1 MTYRFGQSDIPQWNG
16 DPLSER
22 SWAGDN
28 CPSSSDRGRS
38 HDGGT
43 NGCESVPPVE
53 QSFDVSRIRL
63 VRNRRLQ
70 YAIVQW
76 LLNDQGECN
85 ERRNAGGANGEE
97 LARALIRSYRCITEL
112 LLAWRESS
120 SSGEHLL

>member
-1 MTYRFGQSDIPQWNG
+1 M
-16 DPLSER
+16 SEH
-22 SWAGDN
+22 SWVGDN
-28 CPSSSDRGRS
+28 RPSSSDCGRS
-38 HDGGT
+38 HDGGA

-63 VRNRRLQ
+63 VCNRRLQ
-70 YAIVQW
+70 YAIVER

-97 LARALIRSYRCITEL
+97 LARALIGSYRCIIEL

-120 SSGEHLL
+120 FSGRHLL